1 MLFDSL
7 ADQAPSRQLF
17 DPLAAMSRS
26 RSLPSENDRQVIARS
41 NRQGAAGAPGSL
53 VKISPQHA
61 VARRGEAWRGI
72 AAEIV
77 QATCHEPVEYRFKAP
92 VHLLIVYEQGVRHDG
107 ETFVD
112 SLPRSTLHDVTRKLT
127 FVPAG
132 HEYRESQYPRVPARL
147 LYFYVDPT
155 ALPFGNEPA
164 WSDVPMAPRLFFEDA
179 SLWGT
184 AIKLKRVL
192 EEGDSPDRLY
202 VEALGCVL
210 AHELAQL
217 GRGGTRKK
225 TAVRGG
231 LASWQQRVV
240 TAHIEE
246 HVTEPISLATL
257 AGMVRLSPYYFC
269 RAFKQ
274 SLGMPPHRYHMSRRI
289 ERAKML
295 LAERKYSITEVGLT
309 LGFSDTSSFTAAFRR
324 VTGLT
329 PSGYSRNLI

>member
-1 MLFDSL
+1 MLSDSL
-7 ADQAPSRQLF
+7 SNQPVPRRGFDGAPATSHQW
-17 DPLAAMSRS
+17 PLPPGAH
-26 RSLPSENDRQVIARS
+26 PIAGRRTES
-41 NRQGAAGAPGSL
+41 AAGARANL
-53 VKISPQHA
+53 VRISPQHA
-61 VARRGEAWRGI
+61 VARHSSAWHGI
-72 AAEIV
+72 AAEVV
-77 QATCHEPVEYRFKAP
+77 QATGHEPLEYRFKAP
-92 VHLLIVYEQGVRHDG
+92 VHLLIAYEQGVRSDG
-107 ETFVD
+107 ETFVE

-132 HEYRESQYPRVPARL
+132 HEYRESQNPRVPARL

-155 ALPFGNEPA
+155 VMPAASRAA

-192 EEGDSPDRLY
+192 EEADAHNRLY

-217 GRGGTRKK
+217 GRGNARKK

-240 TAHIEE
+240 TAHIEQ
-246 HVTEPISLATL
+246 HLAEPIALAAL
-257 AGMVRLSPYYFC
+257 AEIARLSPYYFC
-269 RAFKQ
+269 RSFKQ

-289 ERAKML
+289 ERAKTL
-295 LAERKYSITEVGLT
+295 LAERKYSVTEIGLT
-309 LGFSDTSSFTAAFRR
+309 LGFSDTSSFTAAFRK
-324 VTGLT
+324 VTGTT
-329 PSGYSRNLI
+329 PSRYSRNIL

>member
-1 MLFDSL
+1 MSW
-7 ADQAPSRQLF
+7 
-17 DPLAAMSRS
+17 PL
-26 RSLPSENDRQVIARS
+26 SLPPENDRHVIARS
-41 NRQGAAGAPGSL
+41 NGRSAAGTPSSL
-53 VKISPQHA
+53 VRISPQHA

-77 QATCHEPVEYRFKAP
+77 QATSHEPVEYRFKAP
-92 VHLLIVYEQGVRHDG
+92 VHLLIVYEQGVRHEG
-107 ETFVD
+107 ETFID

-132 HEYRESQYPRVPARL
+132 HEYRESQHPRVPARSL
-147 LYFYVDPT
+147 FFYIDPA
-155 ALPFGNEPA
+155 ALPLGNETA

-179 SLWGT
+179 SLWST
-184 AIKLKRVL
+184 AIKLMRVL
-192 EEGDSPDRLY
+192 EQTDSSNRLY

-210 AHELAQL
+210 AHELAQF
-217 GRGGTRKK
+217 GRGGARNKK

-240 TAHIEE
+240 TTHIEE
-246 HVTEPISLATL
+246 HLAEPISLATL

-289 ERAKML
+289 ERAKLL
-295 LAERKYSITEVGLT
+295 LAERKYSVTEVGLT

-324 VTGLT
+324 VIGLT
-329 PSGYSRNLI
+329 PSGYSRSLT